1 MFSVCFICEG
11 MLAPCLQTCVAQ
23 GVPYASAFWIL
34 SQMMCACPLYRGAP
48 GTSVQPH
55 KTHFHAFCAR
65 RCQTVNLSYLDL
77 ASFRCRWA
85 DRSRWTSTTG
95 NKKHI
100 LRLSGNN
107 TSHILFP
114 IFHILKTWRAIW
126 VESLSARGHN
136 KRWFAR
142 PFSAGRMHKGTHSCG
157 KQAPAASDKASR
169 EMYKLDWEP
178 RQKVWQGGGR

>member
-1 MFSVCFICEG
+1 MKACLPRVCKPVLLKAFPTQVLFESCHRWCVHALCI
-11 MLAPCLQTCVAQ
+11 MAHLAPLC
-23 GVPYASAFWIL
+23 S
-34 SQMMCACPLYRGAP
+34 R
-48 GTSVQPH
+48 H
-55 KTHFHAFCAR
+55 KTHFYAFCGR

-100 LRLSGNN
+100 LRPSGNN

-114 IFHILKTWRAIW
+114 IFHILRTWRAIW

-142 PFSAGRMHKGTHSCG
+142 PFSAGRMHKGIHSCG
-157 KQAPAASDKASR
+157 KQAPAASDQASR